1 MKVFRQDPW
10 PDDREPYVFAEGVV
24 NLKYPVGLF
33 AVDTESFSP
42 TLQLIQVGEFEGKL
56 LVAVPERVFLR
67 TTSRRILP
75 SSALAKPTLVEVAA
89 AEAGNLEEP
98 VPDETIKVWIGFLKP
113 AFFDH
118 LEIVDECN
126 VQYCFD
132 STEDG
137 MLLPFGQGLVD
148 VAQEHFAFFSADGAV
163 PLADEVEEPDIDGEP
178 LVPGDAGYQ
187 DLTPGGVHRRV
198 DRLEQ
203 ALTELTTEMRKL
215 GAAKSAPK
223 KKATAKAPSSKSRP
237 LKPRPG
243 AGFFSS
249 TSSTIR
255 ILCWMR
261 EWSMRLYKPVYRREN
276 LQQMQ
281 KLVSRG
287 SKAMKVKDM
296 NPMVQPADFL
306 SEDEVIEG
314 DNAEDQE
321 GDGSADQGPLA
332 ASLSKLTAIVDLLT
346 SEKLKRASTSKLE
359 VALDSGAG
367 SSSDLPLQG
376 TGKKA
381 AAARR
386 ALRSSYEEHPED
398 ISALIGR
405 LMNEDLNAVTIGP
418 GMAPPQLCARAWVE
432 FRSRIGAYK
441 TGAYAAWSVAGILD
455 SLMQGH
461 VKKARARASVCLLML
476 DQASIDRGNWALA
489 GRVGIGGTSTI
500 CLLSQPPAS
509 CSTRWRIT
517 FLEAAGSEVVR
528 ACYGTLEGSG
538 RLPGQAKE
546 CGQVQSRR
554 KRGRLPTKPEM
565 QTQKGSQNRK
575 RSQRA
580 SLPGPNRTADAGSS

>member
-1 MKVFRQDPW
+1 M
-10 PDDREPYVFAEGVV
+10 
-24 NLKYPVGLF
+24 
-33 AVDTESFSP
+33 
-42 TLQLIQVGEFEGKL
+42 
-56 LVAVPERVFLR
+56 
-67 TTSRRILP
+67 
-75 SSALAKPTLVEVAA
+75 
-89 AEAGNLEEP
+89 
-98 VPDETIKVWIGFLKP
+98 
-113 AFFDH
+113 
-118 LEIVDECN
+118 
-126 VQYCFD
+126 
-132 STEDG
+132 
-137 MLLPFGQGLVD
+137 
-148 VAQEHFAFFSADGAV
+148 

-243 AGFFSS
+243 AGSS
-249 TSSTIR
+249 
-255 ILCWMR
+255 
-261 EWSMRLYKPVYRREN
+261 PVPPHNPYPMLDAGVVHAALQAGIPEEN

-376 TGKKA
+376 TRQEGRSCEKGIAEFLRGASGGHLSFDRA
-381 AAARR
+381 AHERGLER
-386 ALRSSYEEHPED
+386 GHHRSWHGSTSALRTGVGGIQEPDWGLQDRSLCSLEC
-398 ISALIGR
+398 SR
-405 LMNEDLNAVTIGP
+405 DLGLTHAGSCEKGEGKSFSLPVDVGP
-418 GMAPPQLCARAWVE
+418 GKHRSRELGPCRGVLALEAPPPFASLANHQLPAVQDGESPFSKLLDPRWSELAMAHLKDQVKRKNVGKFNRGGRE
-432 FRSRIGAYK
+432 GA
-441 TGAYAAWSVAGILD
+441 ADEAGD
-455 SLMQGH
+455 ADT
-461 VKKARARASVCLLML
+461 KRKPKPKAKPK
-476 DQASIDRGNWALA
+476 
-489 GRVGIGGTSTI
+489 
-500 CLLSQPPAS
+500 SQS
-509 CSTRWRIT
+509 S
-517 FLEAAGSEVVR
+517 
-528 ACYGTLEGSG
+528 
-538 RLPGQAKE
+538 
-546 CGQVQSRR
+546 
-554 KRGRLPTKPEM
+554 
-565 QTQKGSQNRK
+565 GSQQDR
-575 RSQRA
+575 
-580 SLPGPNRTADAGSS
+580 

>member
-1 MKVFRQDPW
+1 M
-10 PDDREPYVFAEGVV
+10 
-24 NLKYPVGLF
+24 
-33 AVDTESFSP
+33 
-42 TLQLIQVGEFEGKL
+42 
-56 LVAVPERVFLR
+56 
-67 TTSRRILP
+67 P

-243 AGFFSS
+243 AGSS
-249 TSSTIR
+249 
-255 ILCWMR
+255 
-261 EWSMRLYKPVYRREN
+261 PVPPHNPYPMLDAGVVHAALQAGIPEEN

-489 GRVGIGGTSTI
+489 GE
-500 CLLSQPPAS
+500 LA
-509 CSTRWRIT
+509 
-517 FLEAAGSEVVR
+517 LEAPPPFASLANHQLPAVQDGESPFSKLLDPRWSELAMAHLKDQVKRKNVGKFNRGGREGAADEAGDADTKR
-528 ACYGTLEGSG
+528 K
-538 RLPGQAKE
+538 PKPKAKPKS
-546 CGQVQSRR
+546 QSS
-554 KRGRLPTKPEM
+554 
-565 QTQKGSQNRK
+565 GSQQDR
-575 RSQRA
+575 
-580 SLPGPNRTADAGSS
+580 